1 MSRALI
7 VINSQRDRERAISW
21 VKQAGWGTR
30 LEFKATKRSLP
41 QNDLMW
47 SLLTDVAQQVPW
59 HGVKL
64 RPDDF
69 KILFLDALKRE
80 PRMIPNIYGDGF
92 CQLGRSSS
100 DLSKEEMTDL
110 IELII
115 AWGTQKGVEF
125 KLLPGVTIKALERA
139 EAE

>member
-1 MSRALI
+1 MSRAMIIL
-7 VINSQRDRERAISW
+7 NTQHDREKAAGW
-21 VKQAGWGTR
+21 VKSAPWGTR
-30 LEFKATKRSLP
+30 IEFKKAKRTVD
-41 QNDLMW
+41 QNSMMW
-47 SLLTDVAQQVPW
+47 SLLTDVAQQFPW

-80 PRMIPNIYGDGF
+80 LRMMPNLNGDGF

-100 DLSKEEMTDL
+100 DLSKGEMTDL

-115 AWGTQKGVEF
+115 AWGTQKGVVF
-125 KLLPGVTIKALERA
+125 KLLPDLAKSEEQTA
-139 EAE
+139 